1 MSLQAL
7 CGSPWFLTSA
17 VLVTTSMAMLY
28 RRVVISYGRAQSFR
42 AAFFILVCFG
52 LMLVFNFPFRLRH
65 SIYDITE
72 GKTSGPW
79 RPEWGSHKS
88 TNTTSHTDDVSAYI
102 LSIAKKHNLPHDIP
116 FFARRLQ
123 PKTSSSSGHLPPSLT
138 TLKPPFLP
146 SPHTFRNTSTT
157 TPFPPPLPLPL
168 NRPKS
173 PPVDFSP
180 LLLAISTTPSRF
192 TSLSLPHTLSLFL
205 AHTTSP
211 HLLLLLHDATPADVS
226 SAQATLSSLAI
237 PATVTASTSS
247 SPTGGR
253 YAQLMQHLMHF
264 RVRQMITPPP
274 SPARWFALL
283 NDDVFLPRPGA
294 LLRAMATLDANDEVL
309 VTSPGRSPGAVF
321 FTAGVLDVL
330 GQLLCLQDAKKGEND
345 GLGPEG
351 WGGRLVECLGPA
363 GVERRVLSAEGLD
376 GGAGGLV
383 MEGVEAGVEGYEV
396 TEACGEGCWGQR
408 WGFGDGWVVV
418 GGVGVTE
425 FLDGRVE
432 VLPLAEKKEKV
443 GGLVV
448 LEEGGKREKGG
459 GKRIQ
464 WEGRRRRTWRVLDSE
479 VRKETGEVWQVYVRR
494 KGRADLARDGGD
506 DGEEMADRDSLV
518 LLIWERE
525 K

>member
-17 VLVTTSMAMLY
+17 LVIATSAAMLY
-28 RRVVISYGRAQSFR
+28 RRAVISYGRAQTLRTALFL
-42 AAFFILVCFG
+42 LVCFG
-52 LMLVFNFPFRLRH
+52 LMLVFNFPFHLRH

-88 TNTTSHTDDVSAYI
+88 ANTTTHADEVSAYI

-123 PKTSSSSGHLPPSLT
+123 PKTSRSGTTTPPSLT
-138 TLKPPFLP
+138 TLKSPFLP
-146 SPHTFRNTSTT
+146 SPHTFRNTT
-157 TPFPPPLPLPL
+157 TPTPHPPPLTLPL
-168 NRPKS
+168 NRPPS

-180 LLLAISTTPSRF
+180 LLLAISTTPARF
-192 TSLSLPHTLSLFL
+192 TSLSLPSTLSLSL
-205 AHTTSP
+205 SHTTSP
-211 HLLLLLHDATPADVS
+211 HLLLLLHDATPSDVS
-226 SAQATLSSLAI
+226 SAQATLQSLSI
-237 PATVTASTSS
+237 PATVTASTTS

-264 RVRQMITPPP
+264 RVRQMITPPTPP
-274 SPARWFALL
+274 SSPVRWFALL

-294 LLRAMATLDANDEVL
+294 LLRALGTLDATGEVL
-309 VTSPGRSPGAVF
+309 VTSPGRSPAAVF

-363 GVERRVLSAEGLD
+363 GVERRVLGEGE
-376 GGAGGLV
+376 AGLV
-383 MEGVEAGVEGYEV
+383 VEGAEAGPGVGYDV
-396 TEACGEGCWGQR
+396 TRACGEACWGQR

-432 VLPLAEKKEKV
+432 VLPTTEEKEEA

-459 GKRIQ
+459 GKRIK

-506 DGEEMADRDSLV
+506 DGEEAADRDSLV
-518 LLIWERE
+518 LLIWEKE
-525 K
+525 E